1 MKTFRFIGMALFAVL
16 MCVNLASCS
25 SSDDPTDESP
35 QYELVTSGKK
45 LVKIEFTLSD
55 PTNDFIEV
63 WDFNYDSEGKLIE
76 AIFTD
81 SYENQTTTR
90 YTWNNSVIDVHEKR
104 DVQGGY
110 TNDTEYEYT
119 YNLKNGLV
127 QNLHDIKYDDT
138 NRPKEIMGST
148 IMWDEDKLTR
158 ISTPYQVSENRTAYV
173 STQYYYAENGT
184 TCNGYYPFIPLGPV
198 NKEED
203 FLFII
208 HPELVGMRSTQI
220 PVSFLF
226 SDGTSNTMTQGTYT
240 NRLDDEGYISEFRK
254 KEKGDWCEYIYTM
267 TWK

>member
-1 MKTFRFIGMALFAVL
+1 MKTLRMIGMALFAIL
-16 MCVNLASCS
+16 MCVNFTSCS
-25 SSDDPTDESP
+25 SDDDPTDEST

-45 LVKIEFTLSD
+45 LAKIEYTLSD
-55 PTNDFIEV
+55 PTNDFIEI
-63 WDFNYDSEGKLIE
+63 WDFTYDSEGKLIE
-76 AIFTD
+76 ATFTD
-81 SYENQTTTR
+81 CYENQTTTR

-158 ISTPYQVSENRTAYV
+158 ISTPYQVSENQTRYDF
-173 STQYYYAENGT
+173 TQYYYSENGT
-184 TCNGYYPFIPLGPV
+184 TCNGYNPFIPFLPID
-198 NKEED
+198 EERD
-203 FLFII
+203 FLFMV
-208 HPELVGMRSTQI
+208 HPEIAGMRSTQI
-220 PVSFLF
+220 PVSYL
-226 SDGTSNTMTQGTYT
+226 DQDVLGDMTQGTYSH
-240 NRLDDEGYISEFRK
+240 RLDNEGYISEFRK
-254 KEKGDWCEYIYTM
+254 KEKGHRTEYIYTM